1 MRFSPWDLV
10 FAAGAY
16 TEDLEAAFHAILLK
30 LIGVAAA
37 FLFASLL
44 VAWVINRDIV
54 GSLGRIN
61 VAMGRLSH
69 GDLEAAVPGTDRR
82 DEVGSMANA
91 LLVLKQE
98 LNKAEESRAE
108 EEVECV
114 RAQAVRVEAMVAM
127 AETIDRRCVTR

>member
-1 MRFSPWDLV
+1 VRFSPWDLV

-37 FLFASLL
+37 ILFASLL

-98 LNKAEESRAE
+98 LTHQS
-108 EEVECV
+108 V
-114 RAQAVRVEAMVAM
+114 
-127 AETIDRRCVTR
+127 I

>member
-1 MRFSPWDLV
+1 M

-30 LIGVAAA
+30 LIGAAA
-37 FLFASLL
+37 AILFASLL

-61 VAMGRLSH
+61 AAMGRLSH
-69 GDLEAAVPGTDRR
+69 GDLEAAVSGTDRR

-98 LNKAEESRAE
+98 LTKRRSRGRNRKSSAP
-108 EEVECV
+108 VP
-114 RAQAVRVEAMVAM
+114 RQSGSKPWWPWRKRLS
-127 AETIDRRCVTR
+127 RRCVTR